1 MGRMITRSSNA
12 HLIKLV
18 DEGSNRDFDI
28 DEVLVHGNRRLVGWS
43 VQQTETHRPYEL
55 FVVSV
60 RSASGE
66 LRFNPDFSEKFS
78 VGEIVIVMG
87 QRDDIARFRG
97 EY

>member
-1 MGRMITRSSNA
+1 MGRMITRASIA
-12 HLIKLV
+12 RLIKLV

-28 DEVLVHGNRRLVGWS
+28 DEVLFHGNRRLVGWS
-43 VQQTETHRPYEL
+43 VQQTETYRLYEL
-55 FVVSV
+55 FVVAV

-66 LRFNPDFSEKFS
+66 LRFNPEFSEKFS

-87 QRDDIARFRG
+87 QRDDIARCRG

>member
-1 MGRMITRSSNA
+1 MITRASIA

-28 DEVLVHGNRRLVGWS
+28 DEVLVHGNRRSVGWS
-43 VQQTETHRPYEL
+43 VQKTESHRLYEL
-55 FVVSV
+55 FVVAV

-66 LRFNPDFSEKFS
+66 LRFNPEFSEKFS
-78 VGEIVIVMG
+78 VGKIVIVIG